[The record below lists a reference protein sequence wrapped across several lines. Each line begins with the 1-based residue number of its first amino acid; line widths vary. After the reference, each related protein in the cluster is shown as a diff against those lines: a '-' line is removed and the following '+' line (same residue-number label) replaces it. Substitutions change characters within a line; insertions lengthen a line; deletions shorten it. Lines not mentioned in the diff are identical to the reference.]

1 LRAPAHHLAG
11 GLLQGLNEDSL
22 AVQQAISDKAGLFLQ
37 HITTFVV
44 GYIVAFWRGWDM
56 TLVMVGCLP
65 FLAAAGAVMARV
77 ATSLGNKQ
85 AEAYTE
91 VGHGVCECVC
101 VGGGAYREVG
111 LGQLQPSS
119 SNKNTTAAC
128 MHIQHQPCLL

>member
-1 LRAPAHHLAG
+1 LLVPTHLPG

-22 AVQQAISDKAGLFLQ
+22 AVQLAISDKMGAFLQ

-44 GYIVAFWRGWDM
+44 GYIIAFWRGWDM

-91 VGHGVCECVC
+91 VGW
-101 VGGGAYREVG
+101 GGGG
-111 LGQLQPSS
+111 G
-119 SNKNTTAAC
+119 
-128 MHIQHQPCLL
+128 I